1 MKFSIVD
8 SESLADRTERFIIK
22 VPRKELIYLG
32 YILESFEGWCN
43 YTTPNKNEPF
53 LQVDVTPD
61 YLDDFN
67 KLIQALIDWNY
78 EEI

>member
-32 YILESFEGWCN
+32 YILESFEGLCN
-43 YTTPNKNEPF
+43 YTTPDKNEPF